1 MLKWLFIRSG
11 VLQILFSGID
21 FLWNHEKQIAKADR
35 LKFYPY
41 MSINENRNLFKDL
54 GH

>member
-1 MLKWLFIRSG
+1 MAFYSIWCLADS
-11 VLQILFSGID
+11 LQ
-21 FLWNHEKQIAKADR
+21 WNRFFMESWEKIAKADR
-35 LKFYPY
+35 LKFNPY